1 MDHGEDLIFLIMI
14 CEKLAFFLL
23 NINNFVKRCFI
34 KKNLKSV

>member
-23 NINNFVKRCFI
+23 NINNFA
-34 KKNLKSV
+34 S